1 MSDDGSS
8 DPEALVRKPA
18 LEHEAPNTVEGW
30 SVLHQVFRLRRE
42 ALGALGAERR
52 ERILRQAAGAISA
65 MERREDGESALFSI
79 LGHKGDLL
87 ALHFRR
93 SFDELERAQADI
105 AALEL
110 SAFLEQTGSYVSM
123 VEIGLY
129 EGTVA
134 LNARLVGEGLRPH
147 SPEWKRA
154 IEEELVAQR
163 DKMAPRL
170 WPKIPTRRYL
180 CFYPMN
186 KRRAGADN
194 WYQLPI
200 DERRRLMHEHGMI
213 GRRFAGQVTQIISG
227 SVGFDDWEWG
237 VDLFADDPLVFKKL
251 VYEMRFDESSARY
264 AEFGPF
270 IVAIRLSA
278 DDLQRLVFG
287 HTIA

>member
-1 MSDDGSS
+1 MGEDRSKY
-8 DPEALVRKPA
+8 PEALA
-18 LEHEAPNTVEGW
+18 HEAPNTLEGW

-42 ALGALGAERR
+42 ALGALDAARR
-52 ERILRQAAGAISA
+52 EQIVRQAAGAISA

-93 SFDELERAQADI
+93 GFDELGRAQAEI
-105 AALEL
+105 AALKL

-129 EGTVA
+129 EATVA
-134 LNARLVGEGLRPH
+134 LNARLAGEGLRPH
-147 SPEWKRA
+147 SPQWKRA
-154 IEEELVAQR
+154 VEKELAAQR
-163 DKMAPRL
+163 DKLATRL
-170 WPKIPTRRYL
+170 WPKIPARRHL

-194 WYQLPI
+194 WYQLAI

-213 GRRFAGQVTQIISG
+213 GKRDAGQVTQIISG

-270 IVAIRLSA
+270 MVAIRLGA
-278 DDLQRLVFG
+278 DDLERLVLVY
-287 HTIA
+287 ASA

>member
-79 LGHKGDLL
+79 LGHKGDVLT
-87 ALHFRR
+87 LHFRR

>member
-18 LEHEAPNTVEGW
+18 LEHEAPNTLEGW

-42 ALGALGAERR
+42 ALGALDAERR

-87 ALHFRR
+87 TLHFRR

-147 SPEWKRA
+147 SPEWTRA

-163 DKMAPRL
+163 DKMSPRL
-170 WPKIPTRRYL
+170 WPKIPPRRHL

-270 IVAIRLSA
+270 IVAIRLGA

>member
-1 MSDDGSS
+1 MGEDRSKY
-8 DPEALVRKPA
+8 PEALA
-18 LEHEAPNTVEGW
+18 HEAPNTLEGW

-42 ALGALGAERR
+42 ALGALDAARR
-52 ERILRQAAGAISA
+52 EQIVRQAAGAISA

-93 SFDELERAQADI
+93 GFDELGRAQAEI
-105 AALEL
+105 AALKL

-129 EGTVA
+129 EATVA
-134 LNARLVGEGLRPH
+134 LNARLAGEGLRPH
-147 SPEWKRA
+147 SPQWKRA
-154 IEEELVAQR
+154 VEKELAAQR
-163 DKMAPRL
+163 DKLATRL
-170 WPKIPTRRYL
+170 WPKIPARRHL

-194 WYQLPI
+194 WYQLAI

-213 GRRFAGQVTQIISG
+213 GRRYAGQVTQIISG

-270 IVAIRLSA
+270 MVAIRLGA
-278 DDLQRLVFG
+278 DDLERLVLVY
-287 HTIA
+287 ASA